1 MGLFKRCE
9 HKGRNR
15 DRCSDPW
22 WGNFRGHRVSLAK
35 WADRDVESKGEAE
48 VALDEFKRLV
58 RDAMQ
63 AGLSGATLKAR
74 LAAGL
79 NAQPTKAQPLTFSE
93 FADLYI
99 ERYVEMNKLKSESL
113 IRYRMG
119 AIKAFFDGRLL
130 SEIRTGDIED
140 FLADM
145 RKPVTEGTGKDA
157 TQWTRMP
164 ATINRYRSQ
173 LVQMFNWAV
182 TRDYLERTPFNK
194 TGVRQTLV
202 KALLEDNARTRR
214 LSPDEERRLLAGA
227 SPQLK
232 LLITSA
238 LYTGMRRG
246 EMMALTWADLAARP
260 GWIRLRGT
268 TTKSKKT
275 RWVPVLSNVQ
285 AVFDF
290 LKLDANGDEK
300 PAEGHVFSNEVGEP
314 VKSFR
319 TAWEKALKR
328 SKIRDYH
335 WHDLR
340 HEYASRLAE
349 SGVPLVQVKELLGHA
364 SIVTT
369 ERYNTNRAERLH
381 AAVQV
386 LNPVTNGGSDQPSHT
401 EPDAEND
408 DATGVS
414 HSLHSNEGPQ
424 IDPAVASRIF

>member
-1 MGLFKRCE
+1 MGCYKRCE
-9 HKGRNR
+9 HTGRNR
-15 DRCSDPW
+15 DRCSDSW
-22 WGNFRGHRVSLAK
+22 WGSFRGHRVSLAK
-35 WADRDVESKGEAE
+35 WADRDVTTKGEAE
-48 VALDEFKRLV
+48 GVLDEFKRVV
-58 RDAMQ
+58 REAMQ
-63 AGLSGATLKAR
+63 AGLHGPTLKAR

-93 FADLYI
+93 FADLYM
-99 ERYVEMNKLKSESL
+99 ERYVEMNKLKSADL

-119 AIKAFFDGRLL
+119 AIKAFFGNRLL

-140 FLADM
+140 FLADR
-145 RKPVTEGTGKDA
+145 RKPVKVGDGDTMTERV
-157 TQWTRMP
+157 RMP

-202 KALLEDNARTRR
+202 KALHEDNARTRR
-214 LSPDEERRLLAGA
+214 LSADEEKRLLASA
-227 SPQLK
+227 SPHLRMMV
-232 LLITSA
+232 TAA
-238 LYTGMRRG
+238 LYTGIRRG
-246 EMMALTWADLAARP
+246 EMMALTWADLAVRP

-275 RWVPVLSNVQ
+275 RWVPVLPNVQ

-290 LKLDANGDEK
+290 LGVDAAGEPK
-300 PAEGHVFSNEVGEP
+300 PDDARVFSNEVGEP
-314 VKSFR
+314 IRSFR
-319 TAWEKALKR
+319 TAWVKALVR
-328 SKIRDYH
+328 AGIRDYR

-386 LNPVTNGGSDQPSHT
+386 LKPVTDSDSDQRLNTH
-401 EPDAEND
+401 PDAEND

-414 HSLHSNEGPQ
+414 QSLHSNVPAR
-424 IDPAVASRIF
+424 IDPAGNQRVF

>member
-1 MGLFKRCE
+1 
-9 HKGRNR
+9 
-15 DRCSDPW
+15 
-22 WGNFRGHRVSLAK
+22 VSLGK
-35 WADRDVESKGEAE
+35 WADRDITTKSEAE
-48 VALDEFKRLV
+48 DALGEFKRLV

-63 AGLSGATLKAR
+63 AGLSGNTLKAR

-93 FADLYI
+93 FADLYM
-99 ERYVEMNKLKSESL
+99 ERYVEMNKLKSADL

-119 AIKAFFDGRLL
+119 AIKAFFGNRLL
-130 SEIRTGDIED
+130 SEIRTGDVED
-140 FLADM
+140 FLADL
-145 RKPVTEGTGKDA
+145 RKPVTEGKGEQA
-157 TQWTRMP
+157 TTWVRMP

-202 KALLEDNARTRR
+202 KALPEDNARTRR
-214 LSPDEERRLLAGA
+214 LSADEEKRLLAEA

-232 LLITSA
+232 LLITTA

-246 EMMALTWADLAARP
+246 EMMALTWADLAALP

-319 TAWEKALKR
+319 TAWEKALTR
-328 SKIRDYH
+328 ANIRDYH

-340 HEYASRLAE
+340 HEYASRLVE
-349 SGVPLVQVKELLGHA
+349 SGRPMAHVQELLGHK

-369 ERYNTNRAERLH
+369 ERYNTNRQEQLRATAQMLDP
-381 AAVQV
+381 
-386 LNPVTNGGSDQPSHT
+386 LMNGRSS
-401 EPDAEND
+401 EPASTQTDAEND
-408 DATGVS
+408 DATEVS
-414 HSLHSNEGPQ
+414 HSLHSDEATK
-424 IDPAVASRIF
+424 IDPTRTERIF